1 MATIKSFHISDNPN
15 LAEPNGIRTF
25 MRNHDYLKKEILSR
39 RAKRNASSYET
50 ELLSKL
56 RTIDRIG
63 ENVNKLIDEAIGND
77 LASLH
82 PYVGRISEQ
91 ISQFNSKFDS
101 VKGLLKQNNV

>member
-39 RAKRNASSYET
+39 RAKRNASSYEN

-77 LASLH
+77 LSNLH